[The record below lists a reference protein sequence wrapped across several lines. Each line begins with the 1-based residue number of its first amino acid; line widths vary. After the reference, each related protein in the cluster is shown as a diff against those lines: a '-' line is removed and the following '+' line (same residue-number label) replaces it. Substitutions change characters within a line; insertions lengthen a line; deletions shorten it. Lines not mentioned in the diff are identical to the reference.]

1 MHLKIVLVVFLATSL
16 RLVASAPRK
25 NHHKTKTTKQH
36 EQLTE
41 TEDNQAIANDEGE
54 EVSSTADDDENSAD
68 GGSTS
73 LERIGFQQEVVPVQQ
88 TQQQVVQTQQTPT
101 VAQQQNQQNL
111 QEYNNNGTTSSN
123 MLNQLQQQQQQPL
136 SSNPSVAATPILNQ
150 QNSLA
155 TNFGKTFKNVS
166 SDSTKKLHMLTEKD
180 EELKCFNDFG
190 SKMNTTNGKTADKL
204 VEIYEGLHKC
214 LTNRK
219 CNYKKAEVLL
229 KNCITPQNPYQNYTC
244 YYTWYEQIKKDCD
257 PNRGDER
264 PKAENA
270 IPSRG
275 TSQSKLE
282 LKDNIVTPNDKAS

>member
-1 MHLKIVLVVFLATSL
+1 MHLKIVLVVFLATSIS
-16 RLVASAPRK
+16 LVASAPRK

-41 TEDNQAIANDEGE
+41 TEDNQAIASDEGE
-54 EVSSTADDDENSAD
+54 EVSSTVDDDANSAD

-88 TQQQVVQTQQTPT
+88 TQQQVVQTQQNPT

-111 QEYNNNGTTSSN
+111 QQYNNNGNTSSN
-123 MLNQLQQQQQQPL
+123 MLNQFQQQQQGL

-257 PNRGDER
+257 PSRGDER

-282 LKDNIVTPNDKAS
+282 LKDNIITPNDKAS